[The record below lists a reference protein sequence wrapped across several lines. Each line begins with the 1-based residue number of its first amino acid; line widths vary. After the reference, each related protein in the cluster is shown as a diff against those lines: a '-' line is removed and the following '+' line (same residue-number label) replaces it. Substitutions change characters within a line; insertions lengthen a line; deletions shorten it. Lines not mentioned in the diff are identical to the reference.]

1 MSAFLIVLAAGVACY
16 VIRYASLVVL
26 TRWPLPARAERSLRY
41 VAPASVGALLATT
54 MRADLPALDGPDAF
68 ARIVAIF
75 VAAVVVARTQR
86 AFLGVVIGLPV
97 VWLITA
103 IS

>member
-1 MSAFLIVLAAGVACY
+1 MSAFVVVVIAGVACY

-54 MRADLPALDGPDAF
+54 MRADLPVLDGPDAF
-68 ARIVAIF
+68 ARIVAIL

-86 AFLGVVIGLPV
+86 AFLGVVVGLPV
-97 VWLITA
+97 VWLLTA

>member
-1 MSAFLIVLAAGVACY
+1 M
-16 VIRYASLVVL
+16 
-26 TRWPLPARAERSLRY
+26 
-41 VAPASVGALLATT
+41 LATT

-75 VAAVVVARTQR
+75 VAAAVVARTQR